1 MPVPEPLPYCR
12 TQLATRRTSE
22 AHLSATD
29 RRLSLVR
36 LLIVGTALVVAW
48 AAFWPGW
55 LSGWWLLVPL
65 VVFGWV
71 MHAHDRIVRAH
82 QTARRA
88 VGWYERALARFEDA
102 WVGIG
107 SDGVRF
113 LDTDHPYARDLDLFG
128 EGSLFELLNTTQTTI
143 GEETLAAWL
152 LAAADPGVIVARQQ
166 AVSDLAARPQLREDL
181 YTVGADAHRVV
192 DSTLLDRWATSP
204 PALGA
209 PWLRVVPLGLAGAM
223 VISTVAF
230 FIDAVPAA
238 LPLTVLLVNAGIGIA
253 LNQRVSRVLHGSSEP
268 ARELVILA
276 AVFARLRNESYDSD
290 RLQRLHA
297 KLNAERTD
305 PVAAVTR
312 LDRLI
317 QRHDWQHNLMFAPFA
332 AAVLWS
338 VQCAVAVEAWRARH
352 GAFVSEWLSVVG
364 EFEALAAFATYRF
377 EHPDHPFPTVVGRT
391 TPPVFEAEDL
401 AHPLLP
407 RAAAIANDL
416 RLGVTPQLLLVSGSN
431 MSGKTTL
438 LRTVGANGVLALAGA
453 PVRARTLRISPVS
466 IGGTLRVQDSLLS
479 GRSRFYAEILKVK
492 QLVEIAKGPH
502 ALLFLMDEL
511 FHGTN
516 SHDRVEGAHGVLEF
530 LVDLGAVGIVT
541 THDLALAGIGDR
553 LESRAANVHFADELV
568 QGALA
573 FDYRLRDGRSTQGNA
588 LALMRAVGLDVKGS
602 EQTA

>member
-1 MPVPEPLPYCR
+1 M
-12 TQLATRRTSE
+12 ATRRTSE

-36 LLIVGTALVVAW
+36 LLIVGVALVVAW

-71 MHAHDRIVRAH
+71 MHTHDTIIRAH
-82 QTARRA
+82 KTARRA
-88 VGWYERALARFEDA
+88 VRWYERALARFKDG

-107 SDGVRF
+107 SDGDRF
-113 LDTDHPYARDLDLFG
+113 LDNDHPYARDLDLFG
-128 EGSLFELLNTTQTTI
+128 EGSLFELLNTTQTTT

-152 LAAADPGVIVARQQ
+152 LSAADPRVIVARQQ
-166 AVSDLAARPQLREDL
+166 AVNDLAARPQLREDL
-181 YTVGADAHRVV
+181 YTVGADARRVV
-192 DSTLLDRWATSP
+192 DSTLLDRWATGP
-204 PALGA
+204 PVLGA
-209 PWLRVVPLGLAGAM
+209 PWLKVVPLGFAGGM

-230 FIDAVPAA
+230 FIDAVPAV
-238 LPLTVLLVNAGIGIA
+238 LPLSVLLVNAGIGIA

-276 AVFARLRNESYDSD
+276 AVFARLRDESYDSD

-297 KLNAERTD
+297 KLTAERAD
-305 PVAAVTR
+305 PVAAVAR

-317 QRHDWQHNLMFAPFA
+317 QRHDWQHNLMFAPLA
-332 AAVLWS
+332 AALLWS

-352 GAFVSEWLSVVG
+352 GAFVTEWLSIVG

-377 EHPDHPFPTVVGRT
+377 EHPDHPFPTVVDQTR
-391 TPPVFEAEDL
+391 PPVFEAEDL

-407 RAAAIANDL
+407 RAEAIANDL
-416 RLGVTPQLLLVSGSN
+416 RLGLTPQLLLVSGSN

-438 LRTVGANGVLALAGA
+438 LRTVGTNGVLALAGA
-453 PVRARTLRISPVS
+453 PVRARSLRISPVS

-479 GRSRFYAEILKVK
+479 GRSRFYAEILRVK
-492 QLVEIAKGPH
+492 QLVEIAKGPD

-568 QGALA
+568 KGALA
-573 FDYRLRDGRSTQGNA
+573 FDYRLRDGRCTHGNA

>member
-22 AHLSATD
+22 AHLSVTD

-55 LSGWWLLVPL
+55 LSAWWLLVPL

-82 QTARRA
+82 QTAQRA
-88 VGWYERALARFEDA
+88 VRWYERAQARFEDA

-338 VQCAVAVEAWRARH
+338 VQCAVAVEAWRPRH

-377 EHPDHPFPTVVGRT
+377 EHPDHPFPTVVDRT

>member
-1 MPVPEPLPYCR
+1 
-12 TQLATRRTSE
+12 
-22 AHLSATD
+22 
-29 RRLSLVR
+29 
-36 LLIVGTALVVAW
+36 
-48 AAFWPGW
+48 
-55 LSGWWLLVPL
+55 
-65 VVFGWV
+65 
-71 MHAHDRIVRAH
+71 
-82 QTARRA
+82 
-88 VGWYERALARFEDA
+88 
-102 WVGIG
+102 
-107 SDGVRF
+107 
-113 LDTDHPYARDLDLFG
+113 
-128 EGSLFELLNTTQTTI
+128 
-143 GEETLAAWL
+143 
-152 LAAADPGVIVARQQ
+152 
-166 AVSDLAARPQLREDL
+166 
-181 YTVGADAHRVV
+181 
-192 DSTLLDRWATSP
+192 
-204 PALGA
+204 
-209 PWLRVVPLGLAGAM
+209 M

-377 EHPDHPFPTVVGRT
+377 EHPDHPFPTVVDRT

-479 GRSRFYAEILKVK
+479 GRSKFYAEILKVK

-568 QGALA
+568 EGALA